1 MTNEIFV
8 VSLQRQT
15 IKNATTMKD
24 TTKLLEVALG
34 IMCIFISVVSAI
46 GTIGA
51 HSLAQ
56 VVLLIISVVSAIYGV
71 TRFFNDK

>member
-1 MTNEIFV
+1 
-8 VSLQRQT
+8 
-15 IKNATTMKD
+15 MKD